1 MFSDP
6 QVHAYPQRER
16 VYILCTH
23 KTAQETR
30 RAVRHHL
37 SRSASVL
44 LTASQ
49 TLSLRTLL
57 HADNGA
63 AKNAASQGVYFSNM
77 TLHKL
82 EPASV

>member
-16 VYILCTH
+16 VHSIHT
-23 KTAQETR
+23 KQRKKRAR
-30 RAVRHHL
+30 RGIISL
-37 SRSASVL
+37 SLSASVL